1 MKKAISIL
9 AVAVMAFGLTTFVVE
24 NSTNEFSF
32 LDDVK
37 NLIACEDCY
46 GGSDPRGGDNKIA

>member
-37 NLIACEDCY
+37 NLIACEDCSQS
-46 GGSDPRGGDNKIA
+46 GDPRGNTKQIA